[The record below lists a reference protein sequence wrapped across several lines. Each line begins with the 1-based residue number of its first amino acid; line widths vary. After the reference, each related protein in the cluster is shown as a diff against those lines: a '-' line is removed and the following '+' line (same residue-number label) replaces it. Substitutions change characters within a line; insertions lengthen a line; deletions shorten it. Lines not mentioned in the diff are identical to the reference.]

1 MKSINSLSDI
11 NVSRILRL
19 IWQRKGIS
27 RIEIANTLGL
37 DKSTV
42 TKIVASLHDIGIISE
57 MAEGVTG
64 PQGGRKPIYLEIAPM
79 FACVGGI
86 EINPER
92 FVCCLLD
99 LHGTILFQHQEVVRP
114 EVYQELRIEGIFSK
128 AYKMIA
134 YEAIKLGVKM
144 IGIGVGLPALVNSDL
159 GSIECSVPLMIDG
172 PYPFIENVSKY
183 TDIPISVENDARCC
197 CYGEMMI
204 SGDPLVKNMVFLLT
218 EYRILQPTE
227 HSKKNLSI
235 GLGLVMNG
243 RLVKGPECSAGE
255 FRSMLWKEG
264 NRGQFFSGQDSFA
277 SIIADNNEMNSI
289 FYELAQHIAFL
300 VNTLNLQLVYIGGI
314 EPQHARQIENYI
326 RERVKIQWPYERKS
340 VFDVRM
346 ASFGSLSVSYGAAA
360 MFIEQLFA
368 LPSLST
374 PSEKGPSILE
384 YLSTMSS
391 RTQGSSTNQNNGQ
404 PGNPW
409 RKEH

>member
-19 IWQRKGIS
+19 IWQKKGIS
-27 RIEIANTLGL
+27 RIEIANTLGI

-99 LHGTILFQHQEVVRP
+99 LHGSILFQHQEVIRP
-114 EVYQELRIEGIFSK
+114 DAFHELRIEGVFSK

-144 IGIGVGLPALVNSDL
+144 IGIGVGLPALVNSDE

-172 PYPFIENVSKY
+172 PYPFIENVSRY

-204 SGDPLVKNMVFLLT
+204 SGDPLVKNMLFLLT
-218 EYRILQPTE
+218 EYRILQPMKN
-227 HSKKNLSI
+227 SKKNLSI

-255 FRSMLWKEG
+255 FRSMLWEEG
-264 NRGQFFSGQDSFA
+264 NKGQFFSGEDSLA
-277 SIIADNNEMNSI
+277 SVITDNDEMNSI

-326 RERVKIQWPYERKS
+326 KERVHIQWPYEKKS
-340 VFDVRM
+340 IFEVRM

-384 YLSTMSS
+384 YLATMSVKKQVS
-391 RTQGSSTNQNNGQ
+391 EEKSKNLKNF
-404 PGNPW
+404 
-409 RKEH
+409 

>member
-27 RIEIANTLGL
+27 RIEIANALGL

-172 PYPFIENVSKY
+172 PYPFIENVSRY

-197 CYGEMMI
+197 CYDEMMI

-368 LPSLST
+368 LPSLAT

-384 YLSTMSS
+384 YLSTMASK
-391 RTQGSSTNQNNGQ
+391 TQGSQNIQNNGKSS
-404 PGNPW
+404 NPW
-409 RKEH
+409 RTER